1 MFKTLHVKKLILS
14 FLIPF
19 GVAFLSEILTKN
31 AMEEYANLASPP
43 LSPPGVVFPIVWA
56 VLYFLMSLSLY
67 GIANSTAPQP
77 KKSLCYLIFGLQLFF
92 NFAWTIL
99 FFVFGLHTFS
109 AVWLTIL
116 IALIIL
122 NILAFYRISKA
133 SAYMLIPY
141 LLWCIFALYLNIGIA
156 ILN

>member
-1 MFKTLHVKKLILS
+1 MFKTLNLKKLILS

-56 VLYFLMSLSLY
+56 V
-67 GIANSTAPQP
+67 
-77 KKSLCYLIFGLQLFF
+77 FGLQLFF

>member
-1 MFKTLHVKKLILS
+1 MFKTLNLKKLILS

-92 NFAWTIL
+92 
-99 FFVFGLHTFS
+99 GLT
-109 AVWLTIL
+109 LL
-116 IALIIL
+116 GQ
-122 NILAFYRISKA
+122 FY
-133 SAYMLIPY
+133 
-141 LLWCIFALYLNIGIA
+141 FLYSDCTRFQLYG
-156 ILN
+156 LQY